1 MNQMETGLRHR
12 LRRAVRQIATQHEQ
26 LRSLHGKLSA
36 AIDSGRIA
44 EVRECTD
51 RLRGAIDAHFALE
64 EGVFFPAAHGLHPES
79 TPELNLLARE
89 HRQALADLDHLRDDL
104 ATRSMPEIAQVLR
117 DFSDVTAEHEA
128 REERLLES
136 LADLLDDAP

>member
-12 LRRAVRQIATQHEQ
+12 LRRAVRRIATQHEQ
-26 LRSLHGKLSA
+26 LRGLHGKLRA
-36 AIDSGRIA
+36 AIDAAGIA

-51 RLRGAIDAHFALE
+51 RLRAAIDAHFTLE
-64 EGVFFPAAHGLHPES
+64 EGVFFPAVHGLHPES

-89 HRQALADLDHLRDDL
+89 HRQSLAVLDRLRDEL
-104 ATRSMPEIAQVLR
+104 TTRSMAEIAQVLR
-117 DFSDVTAEHEA
+117 GFSDVTAEHEA

-136 LADLLDDAP
+136 LADLFDDPL